1 MRSLGI
7 DYGDSRVGVAIT
19 DALGITAQGLETIH
33 HNGNDKIVL
42 KRIEEIVNQY
52 EVDTIA
58 IGMPINMNGTKT
70 ERAQVTEAF
79 INKLKCKFGN
89 KMKIERIDERLTTV
103 EAHKTMNFLNV
114 NKFKKKNIVDT
125 ISAVYILETYI
136 RKNNNWKEKI

>member
-1 MRSLGI
+1 MRALGI

-103 EAHKTMNFLNV
+103 EAHKTMNLLNV

-136 RKNNNWKEKI
+136 RKNNN